1 MTFSSVECAY
11 VARRLYFFKWSLFKQ
26 LKYTPTPYAST
37 QVKNLCFTSCTALL
51 NDISFFRGGK
61 SQSAFVYKYY
71 YTAWTYKPGNRVL
84 HDNVLKI
91 PCCIFFTLRTQP
103 CLYSDSIVT
112 HSSQRLAVLTASAP
126 TLHPKWSAAAHRKS
140 SPPLVAATH
149 CSPETYRPKLHM
161 FNPWLL
167 SCSDCTCDYK
177 QERFNQERQHFF
189 QKDTDEEVTLT
200 YILFKVIHPNSKNML
215 Y

>member
-1 MTFSSVECAY
+1 M
-11 VARRLYFFKWSLFKQ
+11 
-26 LKYTPTPYAST
+26 
-37 QVKNLCFTSCTALL
+37 
-51 NDISFFRGGK
+51 
-61 SQSAFVYKYY
+61 
-71 YTAWTYKPGNRVL
+71 L

-91 PCCIFFTLRTQP
+91 PCCIFFTLRNQP
-103 CLYSDSIVT
+103 CLYSNSIVT
-112 HSSQRLAVLTASAP
+112 HSSQRLAALTASAP
-126 TLHPKWSAAAHRKS
+126 TLHPKSEAQPRIGN
-140 SPPLVAATH
+140 PLLLLWQRR
-149 CSPETYRPKLHM
+149 SPETYRPKLHM

-200 YILFKVIHPNSKNML
+200 CILFKVIHPNSKNIL

>member
-37 QVKNLCFTSCTALL
+37 QVKNLCFTSCAALL

-126 TLHPKWSAAAHRKS
+126 TLHPKSEVQPRIGN
-140 SPPLVAATH
+140 PLLLLWQWCTALLKPTDQSCTH
-149 CSPETYRPKLHM
+149 VQSLAIVMLWLHV
-161 FNPWLL
+161 WLQ
-167 SCSDCTCDYK
+167 TGT
-177 QERFNQERQHFF
+177 F
-189 QKDTDEEVTLT
+189 
-200 YILFKVIHPNSKNML
+200 
-215 Y
+215 